1 MLKVHDFAFV
11 LHKFN
16 SSSITMI
23 LKVNQFFSQY
33 PYLVLDDGSN
43 TVPFACFF
51 IMFPVS
57 LPRSLIKLLNKID
70 PQTDLRSA
78 GNQNDTFSF

>member
-33 PYLVLDDGSN
+33 PYLMLDDGSD
-43 TVPFACFF
+43 TAIFMLFLLCFQY
-51 IMFPVS
+51 
-57 LPRSLIKLLNKID
+57 LCQD
-70 PQTDLRSA
+70 H
-78 GNQNDTFSF
+78 